1 MMFFTKMIRKLS
13 QRFFAD
19 KRQIGINL
27 FSTSQCDTGC
37 RHCLDNSDCKN
48 PVNFTADLAAKIVEE
63 CRKERWGLHVLFTG
77 GGETLMT
84 PNLLEITDEFG
95 CYERLHTFKIITSGF
110 LESETFRK
118 KQLKDL
124 LKRAYAK
131 NLIVEQSFNLYH
143 ESFPDRLAN
152 MARLIMEVR
161 KRGYFHVRACM
172 SLENCHET
180 QSEIEKTLSNLAQ
193 EVDGQYRQLLI
204 GLNESERRLFPLFEN
219 KIFGGSIGHR
229 LCMNAVLENQMQGI
243 RKKDG
248 SAVLIF
254 VDPVSFEPTG
264 RGVEIAQSSF
274 GSATCT
280 LLFGQ
285 WESSLLVGP
294 DGSVYP
300 DCACYPDEH
309 MRLGKIGQD
318 SLVEIVRR
326 RDLFAERIMGAF
338 LADKRMCQWGT
349 ASTCTLCKQ
358 IVAERGLELK

>member
-1 MMFFTKMIRKLS
+1 MFFAEMS
-13 QRFFAD
+13 NAD

-37 RHCLDNSDCKN
+37 RHCLDSSDCKN
-48 PVNFTADLAAKIVEE
+48 PVNFTADLAVKIVDE
-63 CRKERWGLHVLFTG
+63 CRKEKWGLHVLLTG

-84 PNLLEITDEFG
+84 PGLLGITDAFG
-95 CYERLHTFKIITSGF
+95 SYESFHTFKLITSGF

-118 KQLKDL
+118 EQFKNL
-124 LKRAYAK
+124 LKREYAK
-131 NLIVEQSFNLYH
+131 NLVVEQSFNLYH
-143 ESFPDRLAN
+143 ESFPERLAN
-152 MARLIMEVR
+152 TARLIMEL
-161 KRGYFHVRACM
+161 KEKGYFHVRACM
-172 SLENCHET
+172 SLENCIET
-180 QSEIEKTLSNLAQ
+180 QGLIEKTLEDLAQ
-193 EVDGQYRQLLI
+193 EVEGRYHQLLI

-229 LCMNAVLENQMQGI
+229 LCMNAVLENQTQVIQRREG
-243 RKKDG
+243 G
-248 SAVLIF
+248 GVLIY
-254 VDPVSFEPTG
+254 VDPISFEPIG
-264 RGVEIAQSSF
+264 RGVEILQSSF

-285 WESSLLVGP
+285 WETSLLVGP

-300 DCACYPDEH
+300 DCACFPDEH

-326 RDLFAERIMGAF
+326 RDLFAERIMKAV
-338 LADKRMCQWGT
+338 LMDKRACKWGT
-349 ASTCTLCKQ
+349 AEVCTLCKK